1 MAKIGLVLEGGGSRG
16 IYTAGVLDVFLE
28 NDIAVDGVIGV
39 SAGAIHGC
47 SYVSKQIGRSIG
59 YAMKYSRDPRYMSL
73 RSLLKTGDYVGVE
86 FCYHELPEKLYP
98 FDNDTFEASPIDF
111 YVTCTDVESGQAV
124 YQKCPSVRGNDIDWV
139 RASASLPLFS
149 RIVEIEGQ
157 KLLDGGIA
165 DSIPLKAFEK
175 LGFERNIVVLTRIAG
190 YQKKPTSSMPLLRRS
205 LKAYPKFL
213 QTAQNRHNIY
223 NQEVAY
229 TEKEE
234 REGNVCL
241 IRPSEYLKVGRLERK
256 PEKLQEMYELVRKD
270 ALAKL
275 TEVKRFVE
283 ESKK

>member
-1 MAKIGLVLEGGGSRG
+1 MAKIGMVLEGGGNRG

-28 NDIAVDGVIGV
+28 NNILVDGVIGV

-47 SYVSKQIGRSIG
+47 SYVSGQIGRSIG
-59 YAMKYSRDPRYMSL
+59 YAAKYCRDPRYMSL

-175 LGFERNIVVLTRIAG
+175 LGFERNIVILTRIAG
-190 YQKKPTSSMPLLRRS
+190 YQKKPNSMMPLMRRR
-205 LKAYPKFL
+205 LKEYPQFL
-213 QTAQNRHNIY
+213 QTAQNRHIFY
-223 NQEVAY
+223 NKEVEY
-229 TEKEE
+229 VEKEAQA
-234 REGNVCL
+234 GKVCL
-241 IRPSEYLKVGRLERK
+241 IRPSKYLKVGRLERN
-256 PEKLQEMYELVRKD
+256 PERIKEMYQLGRSD

-275 TEVKRFVE
+275 AEVKAFIAAN
-283 ESKK
+283 KK